1 MAPDETGSARTPN
14 PGADERGTW
23 VGDLPSALAP
33 EITARLEAR
42 PIALFL
48 DFDGTLTPIVDDP
61 AQATPP
67 PAAVQALTRV
77 VTRCPVAVI
86 SGRDVEDVRRMVG
99 IEGIHY
105 AGSHGFDIAAP
116 GGRRVAHEQGRRC
129 LPALRRA
136 EQDLDEH
143 VRQISGAWV
152 ERKRFAVAVH
162 YRMVDERHL
171 GSLEDA
177 VVRTA
182 ARHPSL
188 RISGGKKVWELR
200 PDVDWDKG
208 KAVLWLLEALD
219 LDGKATMPI
228 YIGDDVTDEDAFDAI
243 RERGLGIVVEAHN
256 RRTGA
261 RAALRDPA
269 EVTAFL
275 DHLGRRRIDNRA

>member
-1 MAPDETGSARTPN
+1 MAPDETSSARLAT
-14 PGADERGTW
+14 GADEEGLW

-33 EITARLEAR
+33 EITARLQAR

-48 DFDGTLTPIVDDP
+48 DYDGTLTPIVDDP

-67 PAAVQALTRV
+67 KEAVEALTRV
-77 VTRCPVAVI
+77 AERYPVAVI
-86 SGRDVEDVRRMVG
+86 SGRDVDDVRQMVG
-99 IEGIHY
+99 VEGIHY

-116 GGRRVAHEQGRRC
+116 DGRRVEHDQGRRC
-129 LPALRRA
+129 LPALGRA
-136 EQDLDEH
+136 EQELDQK
-143 VRQISGAWV
+143 VRAIPGAWV
-152 ERKRFAVAVH
+152 ERKRFAIAVH
-162 YRMVDERHL
+162 YRLVDERHL

-208 KAVLWLLEALD
+208 KAVLWLLEAL
-219 LDGKATMPI
+219 LDGDATMPI
-228 YIGDDVTDEDAFDAI
+228 YIGDDVTDEDAFAAI
-243 RERGLGIVVEAHN
+243 RERGLGIVVEEGN
-256 RRTGA
+256 RRTAAG
-261 RAALRDPA
+261 AALRDPA

-275 DHLGRRRIDNRA
+275 DHLGRRPLGTA